1 MKEMFLLKLGEI
13 VLKGANRRT
22 FEETLKKNVR
32 RTVSHFGAFKVYIMQ
47 STVYVEPQAD
57 DCDLDGAWEAC
68 GHVFGVSS
76 MCRCRACEKDLD
88 AIYQAVVDYLGD
100 ELSVQKSFKVE
111 SKRSDKS
118 FPLNSIQI
126 SQEIGGRLAEAF
138 PQVAVDVH
146 TPTYVVNVEVRDFA
160 AYIHGPAVPGAGG
173 LPTGTGGR
181 AAVLLSGGIDSPV
194 AGYMIAKRGV
204 ELECIHFFSYP
215 YTSERAKEK
224 VLELAKLM
232 TRYCGRMTVD
242 VVGFTEIQ
250 EAVVRIAALTG
261 SEEVELGKRAVLVLC
276 ADNGVVAEGVTQTD
290 ASVTATMA
298 GEIAKHRSSV
308 CRMAAR
314 AGADVFAIDIGMNRR
329 VEGVRDCHTADGT
342 QNMTKG
348 PAMTRAQAEQAI
360 QTGMELVHECR
371 DAGYRLLATG
381 EMGIG
386 NTTTSSA
393 VTAVL
398 LGLPIEE
405 VTGRGAGLSNEGLIR
420 KLDAIHRAIEVNRPD
435 AADPMDVLCKLGGF
449 DIAGMTGIF
458 LGGALY
464 RVPVLIDG
472 LISSV
477 AALLAARLCPNARC
491 AMLASHCSAE
501 PAARQ
506 ILQELGVHAVLDAGL
521 KLGEGT
527 GAVCMMPLL
536 DMALAVYRD
545 SAGFADAGVGQYTV
559 QKGDRR

>member
-1 MKEMFLLKLGEI
+1 MD
-13 VLKGANRRT
+13 
-22 FEETLKKNVR
+22 FEALNKKILPPD
-32 RTVSHFGAFKVYIMQ
+32 A
-47 STVYVEPQAD
+47 QAEKAAWAHW
-57 DCDLDGAWEAC
+57 DGIA
-68 GHVFGVSS
+68 
-76 MCRCRACEKDLD
+76 K
-88 AIYQAVVDYLGD
+88 
-100 ELSVQKSFKVE
+100 
-111 SKRSDKS
+111 
-118 FPLNSIQI
+118 PLR
-126 SQEIGGRLAEAF
+126 GLGRLE
-138 PQVAVDVH
+138 
-146 TPTYVVNVEVRDFA
+146 
-160 AYIHGPAVPGAGG
+160 
-173 LPTGTGGR
+173 
-181 AAVLLSGGIDSPV
+181 
-194 AGYMIAKRGV
+194 
-204 ELECIHFFSYP
+204 
-215 YTSERAKEK
+215 
-224 VLELAKLM
+224 
-232 TRYCGRMTVD
+232 
-242 VVGFTEIQ
+242 

-298 GEIAKHRSSV
+298 GEIAKHRSSA

-360 QTGMELVHECR
+360 QTGMELAHECR

>member
-1 MKEMFLLKLGEI
+1 
-13 VLKGANRRT
+13 
-22 FEETLKKNVR
+22 
-32 RTVSHFGAFKVYIMQ
+32 
-47 STVYVEPQAD
+47 
-57 DCDLDGAWEAC
+57 
-68 GHVFGVSS
+68 
-76 MCRCRACEKDLD
+76 
-88 AIYQAVVDYLGD
+88 
-100 ELSVQKSFKVE
+100 
-111 SKRSDKS
+111 
-118 FPLNSIQI
+118 
-126 SQEIGGRLAEAF
+126 
-138 PQVAVDVH
+138 
-146 TPTYVVNVEVRDFA
+146 
-160 AYIHGPAVPGAGG
+160 
-173 LPTGTGGR
+173 
-181 AAVLLSGGIDSPV
+181 
-194 AGYMIAKRGV
+194 
-204 ELECIHFFSYP
+204 
-215 YTSERAKEK
+215 
-224 VLELAKLM
+224 
-232 TRYCGRMTVD
+232 
-242 VVGFTEIQ
+242 
-250 EAVVRIAALTG
+250 
-261 SEEVELGKRAVLVLC
+261 
-276 ADNGVVAEGVTQTD
+276 
-290 ASVTATMA
+290 
-298 GEIAKHRSSV
+298 
-308 CRMAAR
+308 
-314 AGADVFAIDIGMNRR
+314 
-329 VEGVRDCHTADGT
+329 
-342 QNMTKG
+342 
-348 PAMTRAQAEQAI
+348 
-360 QTGMELVHECR
+360 
-371 DAGYRLLATG
+371 
-381 EMGIG
+381 MGIG

-477 AALLAARLCPNARC
+477 AAFLAARLCPNARC

>member
-1 MKEMFLLKLGEI
+1 MDFSQL
-13 VLKGANRRT
+13 NRQI
-22 FEETLKKNVR
+22 
-32 RTVSHFGAFKVYIMQ
+32 A
-47 STVYVEPQAD
+47 PP
-57 DCDLDGAWEAC
+57 DGAAAA
-68 GHVFGVSS
+68 
-76 MCRCRACEKDLD
+76 RAKAHWD
-88 AIYQAVVDYLGD
+88 G
-100 ELSVQKSFKVE
+100 
-111 SKRSDKS
+111 
-118 FPLNSIQI
+118 
-126 SQEIGGRLAEAF
+126 
-138 PQVAVDVH
+138 
-146 TPTYVVNVEVRDFA
+146 
-160 AYIHGPAVPGAGG
+160 
-173 LPTGTGGR
+173 
-181 AAVLLSGGIDSPV
+181 
-194 AGYMIAKRGV
+194 IAKPLAGLGA
-204 ELECIHFFSYP
+204 LEDMIV
-215 YTSERAKEK
+215 K
-224 VLELAKLM
+224 
-232 TRYCGRMTVD
+232 
-242 VVGFTEIQ
+242 
-250 EAVVRIAALTG
+250 IAALTG
-261 SEEVELGKRAVLVLC
+261 DENVRLAPRAVLVLC
-276 ADNGVVAEGVTQTD
+276 ADNGVVCEGVTQTD
-290 ASVTATMA
+290 ASVTAVMA
-298 GEIAKHRSSV
+298 GEISRKHSSV
-308 CRMAAR
+308 CRMAAS
-314 AGADVFAIDIGMNRR
+314 AGADVFAIDIGMNSR
-329 VEGVRDCHTADGT
+329 VEGVRDCHVASGT
-342 QNMTKG
+342 HNIAKG

-360 QTGMELVHECR
+360 ETGMELVRECR
-371 DAGYRLLATG
+371 DAGYRLIATG

>member
-1 MKEMFLLKLGEI
+1 
-13 VLKGANRRT
+13 
-22 FEETLKKNVR
+22 
-32 RTVSHFGAFKVYIMQ
+32 
-47 STVYVEPQAD
+47 
-57 DCDLDGAWEAC
+57 
-68 GHVFGVSS
+68 
-76 MCRCRACEKDLD
+76 
-88 AIYQAVVDYLGD
+88 
-100 ELSVQKSFKVE
+100 
-111 SKRSDKS
+111 
-118 FPLNSIQI
+118 
-126 SQEIGGRLAEAF
+126 
-138 PQVAVDVH
+138 
-146 TPTYVVNVEVRDFA
+146 
-160 AYIHGPAVPGAGG
+160 
-173 LPTGTGGR
+173 
-181 AAVLLSGGIDSPV
+181 
-194 AGYMIAKRGV
+194 
-204 ELECIHFFSYP
+204 
-215 YTSERAKEK
+215 
-224 VLELAKLM
+224 
-232 TRYCGRMTVD
+232 
-242 VVGFTEIQ
+242 
-250 EAVVRIAALTG
+250 
-261 SEEVELGKRAVLVLC
+261 
-276 ADNGVVAEGVTQTD
+276 
-290 ASVTATMA
+290 
-298 GEIAKHRSSV
+298 
-308 CRMAAR
+308 
-314 AGADVFAIDIGMNRR
+314 
-329 VEGVRDCHTADGT
+329 
-342 QNMTKG
+342 
-348 PAMTRAQAEQAI
+348 
-360 QTGMELVHECR
+360 
-371 DAGYRLLATG
+371 
-381 EMGIG
+381 MGIG

-536 DMALAVYRD
+536 DMALAVYCD